1 MKTQEAANH
10 FGSRVKL
17 ASALGISPAAITGW
31 GDYPPLARQYQIQV
45 LSKNKLKADPKP
57 AQNHQAA

>member
-1 MKTQEAANH
+1 MKTQEAADH

-17 ASALGISPAAITGW
+17 ASVLGISPAAITGW

-45 LSKNKLKADPKP
+45 MSKNKLKPE
-57 AQNHQAA
+57 QAAA

>member
-45 LSKNKLKADPKP
+45 LSKNKLKPEK
-57 AQNHQAA
+57 AAA